1 MNIDLYKQ
9 VGNSI
14 ILKSPEKDYRPLAAF
29 GDDVVQYSLNAGF
42 PVDDTT
48 GDPLGWTSTVVE
60 AGTGT
65 QIFANAVTGGGDI
78 ALITTAANEY
88 DGGNY
93 QLNGEAFDITSG
105 KELYFGAKI
114 KVSDAT
120 QSDLFIGLAETDTTL
135 MNTST
140 SHAIALGG
148 DGLFFS
154 KLDGVTAINAKSYV
168 DGSETNTAAVSTA
181 LDTSYHWYEIV
192 YNGTDVKFYFDGSL
206 VSTFTADFPDG
217 EITPSI
223 NFRAGAAAAKT
234 LTIAKLVTI
243 AIND

>member
-1 MNIDLYKQ
+1 MIDNFIKD
-9 VGNSI
+9 GNSI
-14 ILKSPEKDYRPLAAF
+14 KLVSPEKDYRMLDAW
-29 GDDVVQYSLNAGF
+29 GDDVVKYSLEAGF
-42 PVDDTT
+42 PTDDTT
-48 GDPLGWTSTVVE
+48 TDPLGWTSTVVE

-65 QIFANAVTGGGDI
+65 TNFIQAVTGNGDI

-93 QLNGEAFDITSG
+93 QLKGEVFDVTSG
-105 KELYFGAKI
+105 KKLYFGAKI

-120 QSDLFIGLAETDTTL
+120 QSDLFVGLAETDATL
-135 MNTST
+135 LATS
-140 SHAIALGG
+140 SAHAIALAG

-154 KLDGVTAINAKSYV
+154 KLDAGTTIAAKSYV
-168 DGSETNTAAVSTA
+168 DGSETNTANVSTA
-181 LDTSYHWYEIV
+181 LDTAYHWYEIV
-192 YNGTDVKFYFDGSL
+192 YDGVVVKFYFDGEL
-206 VSTFTADFPDG
+206 VTTFTADFPDG

-234 LTIAKLVTI
+234 LTIANLKAF

>member
-1 MNIDLYKQ
+1 MVDLFKME
-9 VGNSI
+9 GNSVK
-14 ILKSPEKDYRPLAAF
+14 LVSPEKDFRILGAW
-29 GDDVVQYSLNAGF
+29 GDDVVKYALEAGF

-60 AGTGT
+60 VGTGT
-65 QIFANAVTGGGDI
+65 TIFSNAVTGAGDI

-93 QLNGEAFDITSG
+93 QLNGEPFDVTSG
-105 KELYFGAKI
+105 KKLYFGAKL

-135 MNTST
+135 MATS
-140 SHAIALGG
+140 SAHAIALGG

-154 KLDGVTAINAKSYV
+154 KLDAVTAINAKSYV
-168 DGSETNTAAVSTA
+168 DGAETNTAAVSTA

-192 YNGTDVKFYFDGSL
+192 YDGTNVKFYFDGAL

-217 EITPSI
+217 QLTPSI

-234 LTIAKLVTI
+234 MTISNLIAV